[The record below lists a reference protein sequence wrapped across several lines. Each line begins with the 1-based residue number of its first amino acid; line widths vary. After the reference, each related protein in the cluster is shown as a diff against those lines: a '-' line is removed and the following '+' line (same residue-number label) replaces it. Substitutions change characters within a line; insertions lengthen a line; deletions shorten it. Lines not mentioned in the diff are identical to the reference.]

1 VKSRV
6 PSPASTAA
14 LLAKSLPVRPELA
27 IQLGTGFG
35 GVADAVT
42 VLREWSYGELPG
54 FPEGRVPGHA
64 GRLIL
69 GRLGTTP
76 VWVLCGRAHYYEG
89 FSMEAVTFPVR
100 TLASLGVTTLLLTN
114 AAGGIRQGFRTGDFM
129 ALSDHINLMGVN
141 PLRGPAPPGQ
151 SRFLDCHDV
160 YDPLLRRTL
169 KRAARAARVRC
180 HEGIYLAVSGPSF
193 ETPAEIRAFARLGA
207 DAVGMSTVPEALM
220 ARQLGLR
227 VVAISAITNPAA
239 GLGVPGTALSH
250 EAVLDQAA
258 TRESVATRLVT
269 ALVQG
274 IEKLK
279 TR

>member
-1 VKSRV
+1 MKSRI
-6 PSPASTAA
+6 PSPASTGA

-69 GRLGTTP
+69 GHLGTTP
-76 VWVLCGRAHYYEG
+76 VWVLCGRAHFYEG
-89 FSMEAVTFPVR
+89 FPMEAVTFPVR
-100 TLASLGVTTLLLTN
+100 TLASLGITKLLLTN

-141 PLRGPAPPGQ
+141 PLRGPVPPGQ
-151 SRFLDCHDV
+151 SRFVDCHDV
-160 YDPLLRRTL
+160 YDPILRRTL
-169 KRAARAARVRC
+169 KRAARVARVRC
-180 HEGIYLAVSGPSF
+180 HEGVYLAVSGPSF
-193 ETPAEIRAFARLGA
+193 DTPAEIRAFARLGA
-207 DAVGMSTVPEALM
+207 DAVGMSTVPEALV
-220 ARQLGLR
+220 ARHLGLR

-239 GLGVPGTALSH
+239 GLGEPGTALSH
-250 EAVLDQAA
+250 EAVLEQAA
-258 TRESVATRLVT
+258 LRESAATRLVT
-269 ALVQG
+269 AWVRG
-274 IEKLK
+274 IEKHK
-279 TR
+279 PK